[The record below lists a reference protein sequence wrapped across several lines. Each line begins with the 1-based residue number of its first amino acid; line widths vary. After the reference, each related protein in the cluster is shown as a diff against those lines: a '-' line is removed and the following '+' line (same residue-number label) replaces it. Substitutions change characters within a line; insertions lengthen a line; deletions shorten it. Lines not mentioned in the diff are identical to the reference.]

1 MPDDSVKRYLTYHL
15 VKLKSFFLSKD
26 VLSFLV
32 FLFLSASFWFLN
44 ALNEERELTM
54 SFTLVYRGMP
64 SDISFD
70 DRLPAEMTVNLKDQG
85 INLWS
90 YVVKRNQRVEIE
102 LNHTFREN
110 GIVGINSTMLR
121 QAVSELLLP
130 STQVQ
135 LLSPENTA
143 VRYHRLHAR
152 KVPVRLQATISPAN
166 QFMLNSALQVIP
178 DSLIVYGSRSTLAH
192 INEVETQPW
201 IVNDLKDTLKAELA
215 LVENDSLRYSIHR
228 VKVIASAEMFTEK
241 IVNIPVQIIN
251 QPGELTVRSF
261 PAEVRA
267 VFNIAVSQFTNYRPG
282 DIQVVIDYNELAD
295 SGVEKRRLRI
305 VSQQPYITN
314 IRIKPEEV
322 EFLLEEK

>member
-32 FLFLSASFWFLN
+32 FLFLSASFWFIN

-54 SFTLVYRGMP
+54 NLALVYKGMP

-70 DRLPAEMTVNLKDQG
+70 DKLPLELTVKLKDQG
-85 INLWS
+85 VNLWT
-90 YVVKRNQRVEIE
+90 YVVNRPRKVEMEI
-102 LNHTFREN
+102 NHEFREQ
-110 GIVGINSTMLR
+110 GIIGINSTMLR
-121 QAVSELLLP
+121 RAVSELVLP

-152 KVPVRLQATISPAN
+152 KVPVKLNATIHPAD
-166 QFMLNSALQVIP
+166 QFMLNSALRVIP
-178 DSLIVYGSRSTLAH
+178 DSLIVYGSRAMLAR
-192 INEVETQPW
+192 IGEVETQPW
-201 IVNDLKDTLKAELA
+201 IVNDLKDTLSAELA
-215 LVENDSLRYSIHR
+215 LVPDDSLRYAIHQ
-228 VKVIASAEMFTEK
+228 VKVVASAEMFTEK

-251 QPGELTVRSF
+251 QPEELTVRSF

-267 VFNIAVSQFTNYRPG
+267 VFNIAVSQFKNYRPG
-282 DIQVVIDYNELAD
+282 DIQVVIDYNEL
-295 SGVEKRRLRI
+295 SSTKVEKRRLRI
-305 VSQQPYITN
+305 SSQQPYITN

>member
-32 FLFLSASFWFLN
+32 FLFLSASFWFIN

-54 SFTLVYRGMP
+54 NLALVYKGMP

-70 DRLPAEMTVNLKDQG
+70 DRLPSELTVKLKDQG
-85 INLWS
+85 MNLWT
-90 YVVKRNQRVEIE
+90 YVVNRPRKVEME
-102 LNHTFREN
+102 FNHEFREQ
-110 GIVGINSTMLR
+110 GIIGINSTMLR
-121 QAVSELLLP
+121 RAVSELVLP

-152 KVPVRLQATISPAN
+152 KVPVKLNATIHPAD
-166 QFMLNSALQVIP
+166 QFMLNSALRVIP
-178 DSLIVYGSRSTLAH
+178 DSLIVYGSRAMLAR
-192 INEVETQPW
+192 IGEVETQPW
-201 IVNDLKDTLKAELA
+201 IVNDLKDTLSAELA
-215 LVENDSLRYSIHR
+215 LVPDDSLRYAIHQ
-228 VKVIASAEMFTEK
+228 VKVVASAEMFTEK

-251 QPGELTVRSF
+251 QPEELTVRSF

-267 VFNIAVSQFTNYRPG
+267 VFNIAVSQFKNYRPG
-282 DIQVVIDYNELAD
+282 DIQVVIDYNELA
-295 SGVEKRRLRI
+295 SAKVEKRRLRI
-305 VSQQPYITN
+305 STHQPYITN
-314 IRIKPEEV
+314 VRIKPEEV